1 MRTQLLAALAF
12 ALVATL
18 PLESAEPKK
27 IVLIAGVPSH
37 GPGEHEHNAGT
48 LLLEK
53 QLKQVPGVLP
63 VVHLNGWPKDESIFE
78 GAAAVLIYSDGGGGH
93 PAVQGDRLQKLG
105 RLMDKGVGL
114 ACIHYAVE
122 VPKDRGGEE
131 FLRWVGGY
139 FETHWSVNPHWTP
152 DFKTIPE
159 HPVTRGV
166 KPFTLRDEWY
176 YHMRFQPGMK
186 GVTPLLSDVPPP
198 DTLQRPDGPHSGNP
212 HVRAAVA
219 AGEPQ
224 HVAWAY
230 ERPGGGRGFGFTG
243 AHFHRNWAQ
252 DDFRKIVLN
261 ALLWVAHVEVPKN
274 GVESTVT
281 PEDLKENLDPKGR

>member
-78 GAAAVLIYSDGGGGH
+78 GAAAILIYSDGGGGH

-122 VPKDRGGEE
+122 VPKDQAGEE